1 MITPPLKRLDIV
13 IVDFGPLVE
22 NSSVQCLV
30 RPALVLQPTAMNNT
44 STTTIVCPLTKVRKK
59 LFLPYHCEVSQKYG
73 LKYDSIALIEQTTVI
88 DQSSII
94 KRIGHIDDDSEVAR
108 SINRGLIRTL
118 GIHECESSAPA
129 PTKGGGV

>member
-1 MITPPLKRLDIV
+1 MITTPLKRLDIV

-30 RPALVLQPTAMNNT
+30 RPALVLQPTAMNKT
-44 STTTIVCPLTKVRKK
+44 STTTIVCPLSKVKKK
-59 LFLPYHCEVSQKYG
+59 LFLPYHIVLGKRFG
-73 LKYDSIALIEQTTVI
+73 LRFDSIALLEQTTVI

>member
-30 RPALVLQPTAMNNT
+30 RPALVLQPTSMNNT

-94 KRIGHIDDDSEVAR
+94 RRIGHINDDSVAAD
-108 SINRGLIRTL
+108 INRGLIKAL
-118 GIHECESSAPA
+118 GIHESESSAPA

>member
-30 RPALVLQPTAMNNT
+30 RPALVLQPTSMNNT
-44 STTTIVCPLTKVRKK
+44 STTTIVCPLSSVKK
-59 LFLPYHCEVSQKYG
+59 ALYLPYHIELGQRFG
-73 LKYDSIALIEQTTVI
+73 LRMDSIALLEQTTVI

-94 KRIGHIDDDSEVAR
+94 KRIGHINDDSVVAN
-108 SINRGLIRTL
+108 INRGLLRAL
-118 GIHECESSAPA
+118 GIHESESSAAA
-129 PTKGGGV
+129 PTEGGGV